1 MLYRTRM
8 QKLLLLHGAIGS
20 SKQFDALAPLLQNQ
34 LEVYTPDFSGH
45 GGKPIPAE
53 PFSIELFA
61 NDVLN
66 WMQKMKIETINI
78 FGYSMGGYVALYL
91 VKHYP
96 EKVGKVFTLATKFNW
111 NPEGAAKEAAMLNP
125 EKIAEKVPA
134 FANALE
140 QKHGT
145 NWKTVLTK
153 TAEMMVNLGNSPAL
167 SLTDLAAVQQRV
179 LISVGDKDN
188 MVTLEETIAAYRSIT
203 NAQLLV
209 LPQTQH
215 PFEKVNTQRI
225 ADEIAQYFG

>member
-1 MLYRTRM
+1 MK
-8 QKLLLLHGAIGS
+8 KLLLLHGAIGS
-20 SKQFDALAPLLQNQ
+20 SQQFEQVASLLNTAFE
-34 LEVYTPDFSGH
+34 LHTPDFSGH
-45 GGKPIPAE
+45 GGKAFPGS

-66 WMQKMKIETINI
+66 WMQENKIAIIDI

-91 VKHYP
+91 AKHHP
-96 EKVGKVFTLATKFNW
+96 SRVGKVFTLATKFNW

-134 FANALE
+134 FAKALE
-140 QKHGT
+140 QKHGE

-153 TAEMMVNLGNSPAL
+153 TAAMMLALGSSPSL
-167 SLTDLAAVQQRV
+167 SLTDLADIQQRV
-179 LISVGDKDN
+179 LISVGDKDK
-188 MVTLEETIAAYRSIT
+188 MVTLEETITAYRALT

-215 PFEKVNTQRI
+215 PFEKVNAERI
-225 ADEIAQYFG
+225 AAEIRNYFSE